1 MQGRIVDINRDII
14 RIVFE
19 ESSSEFDMVTDRWS
33 IKIDQ
38 FETWTLDDYAWRESA
53 LVGTTK

>member
-1 MQGRIVDINRDII
+1 MDINRDTI

-53 LVGTTK
+53 LVGSTN

>member
-1 MQGRIVDINRDII
+1 M
-14 RIVFE
+14 FE

-38 FETWTLDDYAWRESA
+38 FETWTIDDYGWRESA
-53 LVGTTK
+53 LVGSKNQRVDAYFAA